1 MSTLITLQPCY
12 RYIGDCLLS
21 MYVPTHWTMYC
32 FCLMRFLLSR
42 QIREMTFSVWNG
54 PLDHVGRISSLTG
67 TTVVLHAG
75 SELCKCQDR
84 KSFYNRI
91 YRCILLCSIPSCLC
105 FFLPFSWS
113 IQAWYDAC
121 VSLSLRR
128 IAPQHHLLLH
138 LHPNPIVRVQAH
150 IFFFVSEM
158 VI

>member
-1 MSTLITLQPCY
+1 VSTLITLQPCY

-42 QIREMTFSVWNG
+42 QIREMTFSVWYG

-121 VSLSLRR
+121 VSLSLTYCST
-128 IAPQHHLLLH
+128 APFTAPFTPKSDCEGAGSHFL
-138 LHPNPIVRVQAH
+138 
-150 IFFFVSEM
+150 FVSEM